1 MPTDTPDQQITLPT
15 DPDVADNPQAFLNF
29 VADVEQRLVRLYT
42 NEADRTARRL
52 SVAEN
57 EISALAD
64 VDRVEVWNGSLD
76 ISLYRRALYAH
87 VVKPANQTLTS
98 NSTVMQDVTSMV
110 VALPATGVFSF
121 RGVVYYDS
129 TTVADVK
136 LAFTIPAGST
146 LRWSG
151 LGVVTGGTTSGDGV
165 FNTVTVSDSLLA
177 FGGAGAGTVMAC
189 HIEGEITTTGTAGNL
204 QLRAAQNTAE
214 VSNTLIIAR
223 SRLEVW
229 RHG

>member
-1 MPTDTPDQQITLPT
+1 MPTDTPDQQITLPI
-15 DPDVADNPQAFLNF
+15 DPDAADNPQAFLNF

-64 VDRVEVWNGSLD
+64 VDRLEVYTGSGD
-76 ISLYRRALYAH
+76 VSLYRRALYAH
-87 VVKPANQTLTS
+87 VVKSANQTLTS
-98 NSTVMQDVTSMV
+98 NSTALQDVTGMV

-121 RGVVYYDS
+121 RGVIYYDG
-129 TTVADVK
+129 TTVADIK
-136 LAFTIPAGST
+136 FAFTIPAGST
-146 LRWSG
+146 LRWNG
-151 LGVVTGGTTSGDGV
+151 LGMVTGGTTTGDAT
-165 FNTVTVSDSLLA
+165 FLTVTASDGAISYGS
-177 FGGAGAGTVMAC
+177 GGVGTVLAC
-189 HIEGEITTTGTAGNL
+189 QIEGEITTTGTAGNL